1 MKEFY
6 IDFEGYCVI
15 EAESIEEAEAK
26 FWNGLVAPSKE
37 TYDDVYDIVR
47 ISEKNKKKVLTK
59 Q

>member
-6 IDFEGYCVI
+6 IDFEGYCTI

-26 FWNGLVAPSKE
+26 FWNGLVAPSKD

-47 ISEKNKKKVLTK
+47 IEEKKS
-59 Q
+59 